1 MQYLFRQRLK
11 NKRPCIGTIVG
22 VPSPET
28 AEVLSLVGFD
38 WMDVKSVDPIR
49 SLLFNVREMRWNF

>member
-11 NKRPCIGTIVG
+11 DKRPCIGTIVG
-22 VPSPET
+22 IPSPET

-38 WMDVKSVDPIR
+38 WMDVKSVDPKG